1 MSIWIW
7 IGAFRD
13 KSALQQELEV
23 CNGVWIANVDAVHS
37 ALWLQAIGATWVVT
51 CGGNSQT
58 FDGQTMY
65 DYVHPVLRR
74 LGITHTQFVP
84 SFSSPP

>member
-1 MSIWIW
+1 M
-7 IGAFRD
+7 
-13 KSALQQELEV
+13 
-23 CNGVWIANVDAVHS
+23 CNGVWIANVDAVHNNQ
-37 ALWLQAIGATWVVT
+37 WLQAIGATWVVT

-65 DYVHPVLRR
+65 DYVHPVIHR
-74 LGITHTQFVP
+74 LGIKHTQFVP